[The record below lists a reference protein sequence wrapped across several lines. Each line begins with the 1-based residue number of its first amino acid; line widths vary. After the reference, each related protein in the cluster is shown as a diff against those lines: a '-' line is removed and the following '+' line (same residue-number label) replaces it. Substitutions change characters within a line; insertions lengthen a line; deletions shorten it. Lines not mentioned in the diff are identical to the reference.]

1 MKFSYTT
8 NEIIKSFTKLIIL
21 LFFGYVYIKWPFY
34 NYLHYTWSLWLWLLG
49 LLILGMLLEGFI
61 MEIKNRVRG
70 RDAEDEVEEKLE
82 DLPNDFVIL
91 SNLNIQNRGDIDKVV
106 IGPTGIWV
114 IEVKSHAGYISHI
127 SNELTRDGEFFEKDF
142 IKQVWAETFA
152 VGNVLK
158 EELKNKI
165 AIQPVILFSDPDAKM
180 KFGYKKIN
188 GVYVV
193 GYGWINK
200 LINNTVIGHLNYS
213 EIVAINNLLNNYC
226 EKP

>member
-8 NEIIKSFTKLIIL
+8 NEIIKNFAKLIIL
-21 LFFGYVYIKWPFY
+21 LFIGYLYIKWPFY
-34 NYLHYTWSLWLWLLG
+34 NYLHYTWSLWLWLFG
-49 LLILGMLLEGFI
+49 LLILGTLLERFA

-70 RDAEDEVEEKLE
+70 REAEDDVEEKLE

-114 IEVKSHAGYISHI
+114 IEVKSHAGYISFDG
-127 SNELTRDGEFFEKDF
+127 NELTRDGEQLEKNF
-142 IKQVWAETFA
+142 LSQVWAETFA
-152 VGNVLK
+152 VKDVLE
-158 EELKNKI
+158 EELKHKI
-165 AIQPVILFSDPDAKM
+165 VVQPVILFSDPDAKM

-188 GVYVV
+188 GVYIV

-200 LINNTVIGHLNYS
+200 LINNTVVGRLSYN
-213 EIVAINNLLNNYC
+213 EIDTTNSLLSKYC
-226 EKP
+226 EKQ